1 MSKEK
6 YPDIIELKL
15 KLCFSDAHKRFKT
28 MIKKIE
34 ISEEALKR
42 LKAGKYVDGSLC
54 VDKLNNQLTFRAFH
68 RKPRVRKRDRVICY
82 HANGWL
88 KESEPYVPA
97 RPWMTSCSTLL
108 RNSSTRLR
116 TARWIRTILNC
127 FDHGEDCNCRG
138 GGRIR

>member
-1 MSKEK
+1 MSEER

-54 VDKLNNQLTFRAFH
+54 VDKLNNQLTFRAFN

-88 KESEPYVPA
+88 KESESNLKFFASVNKRVGAVCACQTMDDELQYV
-97 RPWMTSCSTLL
+97 TKEL
-108 RNSSTRLR
+108 
-116 TARWIRTILNC
+116 
-127 FDHGEDCNCRG
+127 FDKIENGEMDKNN
-138 GGRIR
+138 IKLY

>member
-34 ISEEALKR
+34 ISEETLKS
-42 LKAGKYVDGSLC
+42 LKKGKCVEGSIHIEKESGKI
-54 VDKLNNQLTFRAFH
+54 VFKAWN
-68 RKPRVRKRDRVICY
+68 RKSPKSSKDRVICY

-88 KESEPYVPA
+88 KESENNLKFFASVSKRVGAVCACQTMDDELQYV
-97 RPWMTSCSTLL
+97 TKEL
-108 RNSSTRLR
+108 
-116 TARWIRTILNC
+116 
-127 FDHGEDCNCRG
+127 FDKIENGEMDKNN
-138 GGRIR
+138 IKLF

>member
-34 ISEEALKR
+34 ISEEALER

-68 RKPRVRKRDRVICY
+68 RKPRARKCDRVICY

-88 KESEPYVPA
+88 KESENNLKFFASVSKRVGAVCACQTMDDELQYV
-97 RPWMTSCSTLL
+97 TKEL
-108 RNSSTRLR
+108 
-116 TARWIRTILNC
+116 
-127 FDHGEDCNCRG
+127 FDKIENGEIDN
-138 GGRIR
+138 IKLY